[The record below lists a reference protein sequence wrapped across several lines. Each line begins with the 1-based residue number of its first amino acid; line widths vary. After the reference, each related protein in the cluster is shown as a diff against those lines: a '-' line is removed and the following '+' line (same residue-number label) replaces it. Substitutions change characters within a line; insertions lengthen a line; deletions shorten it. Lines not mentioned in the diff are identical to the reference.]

1 MWTVVAAIAGVLI
14 ALFKDKFGWRWLP
27 SAAGFGFALILPGTL
42 NLSMALGAILA
53 WIWSKY
59 WPESF
64 ERNYVTVASGFI
76 GGEAL
81 IAGLILPI
89 LFHFGIIPAP

>member
-1 MWTVVAAIAGVLI
+1 MATVSLIISII
-14 ALFKDKFGWRWLP
+14 ALVCAYAAYTKSGG
-27 SAAGFGFALILPGTL
+27 SAEEMKRKITL
-42 NLSMALGAILA
+42 NLSMALGAIIA
-53 WIWSKY
+53 WGWAKY
-59 WPESF
+59 APDSF

-89 LFHFGIIPAP
+89 LFHFGIIPTP